1 MQALAAGKLDEALQI
16 EGGESLAYV
25 ARGRNDV
32 RPGDAV
38 AGIDV
43 EDDTVANVQ
52 MLDRRAAHMQFEHAR
67 LHQRKQTIE
76 VFDRNNLSPLA
87 VDHRAKPFLAE
98 PARGMLLEEA
108 LAARSIGT
116 AQKRER
122 PAYEVRGHPVPDRT
136 IVVRQI
142 LLGDAGIGPVNAVGM
157 REAHLR
163 AALLPAAWRLARAR
177 SRLCLRGS
185 CHRL

>member
-1 MQALAAGKLDEALQI
+1 LDEALQMG
-16 EGGESLAYV
+16 GGEEPSYV
-25 ARGRNDV
+25 ARGGAHV
-32 RPGDAV
+32 GPVDAV

-98 PARGMLLEEA
+98 PGRGMLLEEA
-108 LAARSIGT
+108 L
-116 AQKRER
+116 
-122 PAYEVRGHPVPDRT
+122 
-136 IVVRQI
+136 
-142 LLGDAGIGPVNAVGM
+142 
-157 REAHLR
+157 
-163 AALLPAAWRLARAR
+163 
-177 SRLCLRGS
+177 
-185 CHRL
+185 